1 MYEHYI
7 GIGVGLLGT
16 YLISGKDNKTR
27 KYGFYT
33 YVVSN
38 LAWSAYWISVGDY
51 VPLVQYVVFTVAN
64 IRGILNNK

>member
-16 YLISGKDNKTR
+16 YLISGKENKNR

-33 YVVSN
+33 YLVSN
-38 LAWSAYWISVGDY
+38 IAWSAYWISMGDY
-51 VPLVQYVVFTVAN
+51 VPLIQYFIFSTAN
-64 IRGILNNK
+64 VRGILNNS